1 MAIDPSR
8 PQTYENHRV
17 FPTLTALS
25 GFALLVNLGFAVW
38 DLYPTATWTDAWH
51 IAFASGLLALWWDMR
66 RSLVVLQDRI
76 IRMEMAVRLERVLG
90 SMRRADIARLTLSQL
105 IGLRFA
111 SDAELP
117 ELVDAT
123 LAGKLVAREDIKRSV
138 KSWQADWLR
147 V

>member
-1 MAIDPSR
+1 
-8 PQTYENHRV
+8 
-17 FPTLTALS
+17 
-25 GFALLVNLGFAVW
+25 
-38 DLYPTATWTDAWH
+38 
-51 IAFASGLLALWWDMR
+51 MR
-66 RSLVVLQDRI
+66 RGLVLLQDRI

-123 LAGKLVAREDIKRSV
+123 LAGKLAAREDIKRSV